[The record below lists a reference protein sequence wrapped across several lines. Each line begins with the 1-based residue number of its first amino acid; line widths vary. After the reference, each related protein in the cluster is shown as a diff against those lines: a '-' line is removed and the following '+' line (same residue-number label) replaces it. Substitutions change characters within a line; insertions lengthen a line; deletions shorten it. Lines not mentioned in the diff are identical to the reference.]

1 MARRTAGGAVL
12 LLPLPEI
19 PDEPLHRRLYRALRD
34 AILDGR
40 LAAGSRLPST
50 RTLAGE
56 LDLSRNTV
64 LTAFDQLA
72 AEGYVGG
79 RAGAGTRV
87 AADLVA
93 PGPGPAAGRTR
104 APRLS
109 RAARRLRG
117 LTGPLSLLGAEARAF
132 RPGLVALDLFPA
144 ATWARLSSRWWR
156 RHGMEVDD
164 DTAGLPAL
172 REAIAGYLRASRGV
186 SCDAAQVIVVS
197 GSQQALDLVTRVLVD
212 EGTEAWVEDPGYM
225 GARWALSAAGARL
238 VRVPVDGE
246 GLRVD
251 EGVRRAPRPR
261 VIHVTPSHQFPL
273 GATMSASRRVSLLDA
288 AARADAWIVED
299 DYDGEFRFSGR
310 PVAALQTLAGAGR
323 VIYVGTFSKVL
334 TSALRLAYVIAP
346 PALVDTLLAARRAA
360 DLHPPAPTQGALA
373 EFLSGG
379 HFERH
384 LRAMREVYRER
395 QAVLVEEAGRH
406 LSGLLEVAPTDTG
419 LHVMGWLGRG
429 VSDVRA
435 QARAA
440 RRGVDALALS
450 RFGGSPRA
458 RGGLV
463 LGYAACAPSEIRE
476 GVVALASALEGIEG
490 AR

>member
-34 AILDGR
+34 AIFDGR
-40 LAAGSRLPST
+40 LPAGSRLPST

-87 AADLVA
+87 MDGFVPPRPQA
-93 PGPGPAAGRTR
+93 PDRRTR
-104 APRLS
+104 KPRLS

-117 LTGPLSLLGAEARAF
+117 LTAPLSLLGPHARAF
-132 RPGLVALDLFPA
+132 RPGLAALDLFPT

-156 RHGMEVDD
+156 RHGTEVDD

-172 REAIAGYLRASRGV
+172 REAVAGYLRASRGV
-186 SCDAAQVIVVS
+186 TCEAGQVIIVG

-225 GARWALSAAGARL
+225 GARWALAAAGARL

-251 EGVRRAPRPR
+251 EGRRRAPRPR

-273 GATMSASRRVSLLDA
+273 GATMSASRRVALLDA
-288 AARADAWIVED
+288 ARRAEAWIVED
-299 DYDGEFRFSGR
+299 DYDGEFRYSGR
-310 PVAALQTLAGAGR
+310 PVAALQTLDGAER

-346 PALVDTLLAARRAA
+346 HALVDALLAARRAA

-373 EFLSGG
+373 EFLAGG

-395 QAVLVEEAGRH
+395 QAVLVEEAGRR
-406 LSGLLEVAPTDTG
+406 LGGLLDIAPTDTG
-419 LHVMGWLGRG
+419 LHVVGWLGRG
-429 VSDVRA
+429 VGDVRA
-435 QARAA
+435 QALAA

-450 RFGGSPRA
+450 RFGRVSGG

-463 LGYAACAPSEIRE
+463 LGYAACAPSEIRA
-476 GVVALASALEGIEG
+476 GVVELARALEPVGG

>member
-1 MARRTAGGAVL
+1 MPRAAGGTVL

-87 AADLVA
+87 AEDLA
-93 PGPGPAAGRTR
+93 PPHPRPAARR
-104 APRLS
+104 AGAVRLS

-117 LTGPLSLLGAEARAF
+117 VTAPLPLLGPDVRAF
-132 RPGLVALDLFPA
+132 RPGWPALDLFPT

-156 RHGMEVDD
+156 RHGMALHDD
-164 DTAGLPAL
+164 AAGSPVL

-186 SCDAAQVIVVS
+186 RCDAAQVIVVS

-212 EGTEAWVEDPGYM
+212 EGTEAWVEDPGYQ
-225 GARWALSAAGARL
+225 GARWALLSAGAR
-238 VRVPVDGE
+238 VVPVPVDAE

-273 GATMSASRRVSLLDA
+273 GATMSARRRVSLLDA
-288 AARADAWIVED
+288 AVRAGAWIVED
-299 DYDGEFRFSGR
+299 DYDGEFRFSER
-310 PVAALQTLAGAGR
+310 PVAALQALDGADR
-323 VIYVGTFSKVL
+323 VIYAGTFSKVL
-334 TSALRLAYVIAP
+334 SPALRLAYLVAP
-346 PALVDTLLAARRAA
+346 AALVDALLAARRAA
-360 DLHPPAPTQGALA
+360 DWHPPAPTQGALA
-373 EFLSGG
+373 EFLAGG
-379 HFERH
+379 FFERH

-395 QAVLVEEAGRH
+395 QRALVEEARARMA
-406 LSGLLEVAPTDTG
+406 GLLDVPPTDTG
-419 LHVMGWLGRG
+419 LHLVGWLGRG

-435 QARAA
+435 QSLAA
-440 RRGVDALALS
+440 RRGVDALAVS
-450 RFGGSPRA
+450 RFGRVSGG

-463 LGYAACAPSEIRE
+463 LGYAACTPSEIQAGVRE
-476 GVVALASALEGIEG
+476 LARALEPVGST
-490 AR
+490 R